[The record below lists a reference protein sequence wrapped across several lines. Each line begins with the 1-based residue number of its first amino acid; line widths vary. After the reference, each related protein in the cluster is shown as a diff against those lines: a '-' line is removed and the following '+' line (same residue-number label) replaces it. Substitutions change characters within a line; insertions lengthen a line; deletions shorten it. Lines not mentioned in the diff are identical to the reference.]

1 MTFPT
6 IWSIGTHRGQAA
18 VETVTVNGVAG
29 LNAEIRRYC
38 AKYRLERSHVWAEC
52 IKTIEA

>member
-29 LNAEIRRYC
+29 LNAAIRRYC
-38 AKYRLERSHVWAEC
+38 AKHRLERSHIWAEC